1 MAAIVG
7 HYSFWNLTS
16 EQALQE
22 TWFRQDSAKSP
33 SAIIAVLSIVMSP
46 IIIFGNV
53 LVLLA
58 VWKDPL
64 KKLQSSPTNLITTS
78 LAIVDLLAGLIVCPV
93 RLYWILAIYLEDRPP
108 FDLSVIFAIHV
119 FSVNISFGHMFLLTV
134 DRVFAIVTPLHY
146 RVTVTNK
153 RVLIACCACWIYFIV
168 FGCAFIIFR
177 DFFAIIGIVYNVQL
191 LTIFVSMLVMYVVI
205 MFRFHSYSKRR
216 REEDQSSSLRQRRI
230 VLKRERNL
238 MKAITIVVSAF
249 LICYMPWFVVQMLI
263 YVCQACHPHLPLLM
277 IFFGFSNSL
286 TYANSGLNPLLYA
299 WRLPKYK
306 ETFKYLWTQLAKGCR
321 HEGRRDNRSS
331 VCNSRL

>member
-22 TWFRQDSAKSP
+22 TWFRSDSAKST
-33 SAIIAVLSIVMSP
+33 SAIIAVLSIGMSP

-58 VWKDPL
+58 IWKDPI
-64 KKLQSSPTNLITTS
+64 KKLRSSPTNLIMTS
-78 LAIVDLLAGLIVCPV
+78 LAIVDLLVGLIVCPL
-93 RLYWILAIYLEDRPP
+93 RSYWSLAMYLEDRSA
-108 FDLSVIFAIHV
+108 FDPSVVFALNV

-146 RVTVTNK
+146 RVRVTNK
-153 RVLIACCACWIYFIV
+153 RVLIASCVCWVYFIL
-168 FGCAFIIFR
+168 FGFAVIIFR
-177 DFFAIIGIVYNVQL
+177 DFFAIIGIVYILQL
-191 LTIFVSMLVMYVVI
+191 LTIFFAMLVMYVAI

-216 REEDQSSSLRQRRI
+216 REEEQSSRQGRI
-230 VLKRERNL
+230 VQRRERNL
-238 MKAITIVVSAF
+238 MKAIAIVVCAF
-249 LICYMPWFVVQMLI
+249 LICYIPWFIVHILI
-263 YVCQACHPHLPLLM
+263 YVCQACHSNLSLLM
-277 IFFGFSNSL
+277 IFFGFSSSL

-306 ETFKYLWTQLAKGCR
+306 ETFKYFWKQLAKGWR
-321 HEGRRDNRSS
+321 HEGKIENRPS
-331 VCNSRL
+331 VCNTRL